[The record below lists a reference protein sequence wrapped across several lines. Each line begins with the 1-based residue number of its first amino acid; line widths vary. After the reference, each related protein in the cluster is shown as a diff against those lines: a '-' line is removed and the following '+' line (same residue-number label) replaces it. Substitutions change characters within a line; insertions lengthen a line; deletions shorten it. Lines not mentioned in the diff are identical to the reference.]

1 MVVTSLRPEED
12 IYTGVKLIPNP
23 ISFYNFI
30 DLFREINFQVYVV
43 NSLMVASSATS
54 LSLIIS
60 IFAAYSLARLEYR
73 GKEYVSRI
81 LLFAYLFP
89 SMALVI
95 PLYMILHS
103 LGLIDNLL
111 GLILVYLTFTTP
123 FSTWILRGYFRS
135 IPPDLEEAAMVDGCS
150 RIGAIFKVL
159 LPVAAPGI
167 VATTVFSF
175 TLSWNEFLYALV
187 IINSDRFRTVPIGI
201 LGLTF
206 ADVYPWGRLMAAG
219 VLASIPALIIYLV
232 MQRYVVQ
239 GLAAGAVKG

>member
-23 ISFYNFI
+23 ASFSNFI
-30 DLFREINFQVYVV
+30 DLFREINFQTYIV
-43 NSLMVASSATS
+43 NSLIVASSATS
-54 LSLIIS
+54 LALIIS
-60 IFAAYSLARLEYR
+60 IFAAYSLTRLKYR
-73 GKEYVSRI
+73 GKEVAGRL

-89 SMALVI
+89 SMALMI
-95 PLYMILHS
+95 PLYILLVN

-123 FSTWILRGYFRS
+123 FSTWILRGYFGS

-150 RIGAIFKVL
+150 RIGAIFRVL

-175 TLSWNEFLYALV
+175 TLSWNEFLYALI
-187 IINSDRFRTVPIGI
+187 IINSDRLRTVPIGI

-206 ADVYPWGRLMAAG
+206 GDVYPWGRLMAAG
-219 VLASIPALIIYLV
+219 VLASLPAVIIYLA
-232 MQRYVVQ
+232 MQKYVVQ
-239 GLAAGAVKG
+239 GLTAGAVKG